1 LGELFRLKQES
12 CMSTPLDTAAL
23 DTLFNDARTHSY
35 WQAKPVD
42 NDLLE
47 QLYALTALGPTSAN
61 CSPARFVFV
70 TSAEGKEKLKPAL
83 SSGNLE
89 KTMSAPV
96 TVIVAWDRE
105 FYEQLPALFPHADA
119 RSWFTG
125 SPEAAKETAFR
136 NSSLQAGY
144 LILAARSLGLDAGP
158 MSGFDPAKVN
168 DAFFPDGQYQVN
180 LLINLGYGDASKLH
194 PRLPRLSFEQA
205 SRFA

>member
-1 LGELFRLKQES
+1 
-12 CMSTPLDTAAL
+12 MSTPLDTAAL

-35 WQAKPVD
+35 WQAKLVD
-42 NDLLE
+42 NALLE

>member
-1 LGELFRLKQES
+1 
-12 CMSTPLDTAAL
+12 MSTSLDTAAL

-42 NDLLE
+42 NALLE

-83 SSGNLE
+83 SSGNLD

-144 LILAARSLGLDAGP
+144 LILRRVRWVWMPVRCPGLIRP
-158 MSGFDPAKVN
+158 KSMTPFSPTVS
-168 DAFFPDGQYQVN
+168 
-180 LLINLGYGDASKLH
+180 I
-194 PRLPRLSFEQA
+194 RLTC
-205 SRFA
+205 

>member
-1 LGELFRLKQES
+1 
-12 CMSTPLDTAAL
+12 MSTPLDTAAL

>member
-1 LGELFRLKQES
+1 
-12 CMSTPLDTAAL
+12 MSTPLDTAAL

-35 WQAKPVD
+35 WQAKSVD
-42 NDLLE
+42 NALLE

-158 MSGFDPAKVN
+158 MSGFDPAKIN

>member
-1 LGELFRLKQES
+1 
-12 CMSTPLDTAAL
+12 MSTPLDTAAL

-42 NDLLE
+42 NALLE

-105 FYEQLPALFPHADA
+105 FYEQLPALFPC
-119 RSWFTG
+119 
-125 SPEAAKETAFR
+125 
-136 NSSLQAGY
+136 
-144 LILAARSLGLDAGP
+144 
-158 MSGFDPAKVN
+158 
-168 DAFFPDGQYQVN
+168 
-180 LLINLGYGDASKLH
+180 
-194 PRLPRLSFEQA
+194 
-205 SRFA
+205 

>member
-1 LGELFRLKQES
+1 
-12 CMSTPLDTAAL
+12 MSTPLDTAAL

-42 NDLLE
+42 NALLE

-158 MSGFDPAKVN
+158 MSGFDPAKIN
-168 DAFFPDGQYQVN
+168 DTFFPDGQYQVN

>member
-1 LGELFRLKQES
+1 
-12 CMSTPLDTAAL
+12 MSTPLDTAAL
-23 DTLFNDARTHSY
+23 DTLFNQARTHSY
-35 WQAKPVD
+35 WQDKPID
-42 NDLLE
+42 STLLE

-61 CSPARFVFV
+61 CSPGRFVFV

-89 KTMSAPV
+89 KTLAAPA
-96 TVIVAWDRE
+96 TVIVAWDSE
-105 FYEQLPALFPHADA
+105 FYEQLPTLFPHGDA
-119 RSWFTG
+119 RSWFTS
-125 SPEAAKETAFR
+125 SPDLAKETAFR

-168 DAFFPDGQYQVN
+168 EAFFSGSKWQVN
-180 LLINLGYGDASKLH
+180 LLINLGYGNDSKLH

-205 SRFA
+205 CKFA

>member
-1 LGELFRLKQES
+1 
-12 CMSTPLDTAAL
+12 MSTPLDTAAL
-23 DTLFNDARTHSY
+23 NTLFTDARTHSY

-42 NDLLE
+42 NTLLE
-47 QLYALTALGPTSAN
+47 KLYALTALGPTSAN

-168 DAFFPDGQYQVN
+168 EAFFADGQYQVN
-180 LLINLGYGDASKLH
+180 LLINLGYGEASKLH

-205 SRFA
+205 CRFA

>member
-1 LGELFRLKQES
+1 
-12 CMSTPLDTAAL
+12 MSTPLDTAAL

-35 WQAKPVD
+35 WQDKPVD
-42 NDLLE
+42 PALLE
-47 QLYALTALGPTSAN
+47 QLYALTVLGPTSAN
-61 CSPARFVFV
+61 CLPARFVFV
-70 TSAEGKEKLKPAL
+70 TSAEGKETLKPAL
-83 SSGNLE
+83 SSGNLD

-158 MSGFDPAKVN
+158 MSGFNPEKIN
-168 DAFFPDGQYQVN
+168 EAFFPDGQYQVN

>member
-1 LGELFRLKQES
+1 
-12 CMSTPLDTAAL
+12 MSTPLDTAAL

-42 NDLLE
+42 NALLE

-125 SPEAAKETAFR
+125 SPEMIQETAFR
-136 NSSLQAGY
+136 NSSMQAAY
-144 LILAARSLGLDAGP
+144 FIFAARSLGLDTGP
-158 MSGFDPAKVN
+158 MSGFDPKAL
-168 DAFFPDGQYQVN
+168 DAAFFSDSHWKSN
-180 LLINLGYGDASKLH
+180 LLINLGYGDSSKVFD
-194 PRLPRLSFEQA
+194 RLPRRPYSKTCILT
-205 SRFA
+205 

>member
-1 LGELFRLKQES
+1 
-12 CMSTPLDTAAL
+12 MSTPLDTAAL

-35 WQAKPVD
+35 WQDKPVD
-42 NDLLE
+42 NTLLE
-47 QLYALTALGPTSAN
+47 QLYTLTALGPTSAN
-61 CSPARFVFV
+61 CLPARFVFV

-83 SSGNLE
+83 SSGNLD

-180 LLINLGYGDASKLH
+180 LLINLGYGEASKLH

>member
-1 LGELFRLKQES
+1 
-12 CMSTPLDTAAL
+12 MSTPLDNAAL
-23 DTLFNDARTHSY
+23 DTLFHDARTHSY
-35 WQAKPVD
+35 WQDKPVD
-42 NDLLE
+42 HALLE
-47 QLYALTALGPTSAN
+47 QLYDLTVLGPTSAN
-61 CSPARFVFV
+61 CLPARFVFV

-83 SSGNLE
+83 SSGNLD
-89 KTMSAPV
+89 KTLSAPV

-158 MSGFDPAKVN
+158 MSGFNPEKIN
-168 DAFFPDGQYQVN
+168 EAFFPDGQYQVN
-180 LLINLGYGDASKLH
+180 LLINLGYGEASKLH

>member
-1 LGELFRLKQES
+1 
-12 CMSTPLDTAAL
+12 MSTPLDKAAL

-35 WQAKPVD
+35 WQDKPVD
-42 NDLLE
+42 RALLE
-47 QLYALTALGPTSAN
+47 QLYDLTVLGPTSAN
-61 CSPARFVFV
+61 CLPARFVFV

-83 SSGNLE
+83 SSGNLD
-89 KTMSAPV
+89 KTLSAPV

-158 MSGFDPAKVN
+158 MSGFNPDKVN
-168 DAFFPDGQYQVN
+168 EAFFPDGQYQVN
-180 LLINLGYGDASKLH
+180 LLINLGYGEASKLH

>member
-1 LGELFRLKQES
+1 
-12 CMSTPLDTAAL
+12 MSTPLDTAAL

-158 MSGFDPAKVN
+158 MSGFDPAKIN